1 MSGVALGFVIT
12 YPNLRAKEQLKD
24 EINTVEDPQILELVY
39 QLLLKIK
46 QGNISQKM
54 TLSNWLLE
62 NMQGLGNLNL
72 PDRKETDREIP
83 FQQ

>member
-1 MSGVALGFVIT
+1 MIT
-12 YPNLRAKEQLKD
+12 KEQLKD

-46 QGNISQKM
+46 QGNLPQKL

-72 PDRKETDREIP
+72 LDRKETDREIP
-83 FQQ
+83 FQP

>member
-1 MSGVALGFVIT
+1 MIT
-12 YPNLRAKEQLKD
+12 KEQLKD

-46 QGNISQKM
+46 QGNLPQKL

-72 PDRKETDREIP
+72 PDKKETDREIP
-83 FQQ
+83 FQP

>member
-1 MSGVALGFVIT
+1 MIT
-12 YPNLRAKEQLKD
+12 KEQLKD
-24 EINTVEDPQILELVY
+24 EINAVEDPQILELVY

>member
-1 MSGVALGFVIT
+1 MVT
-12 YPNLRAKEQLKD
+12 KEQLKD
-24 EINTVEDPQILELVY
+24 EINTVEDPQILELLY

-46 QGNISQKM
+46 QGLFAQKL

-72 PDRKETDREIP
+72 PDKKETDREIP
-83 FQQ
+83 FQP

>member
-1 MSGVALGFVIT
+1 MIT
-12 YPNLRAKEQLKD
+12 KEQLKD

-46 QGNISQKM
+46 QGNIPQKL
-54 TLSNWLLE
+54 TLTNWLLE

-83 FQQ
+83 FQP

>member
-1 MSGVALGFVIT
+1 MIT
-12 YPNLRAKEQLKD
+12 KEQLKD

-46 QGNISQKM
+46 QGNLPQKL
-54 TLSNWLLE
+54 TLSNGLLE
-62 NMQGLGNLNL
+62 NMQGLGTLNL

-83 FQQ
+83 FQP

>member
-1 MSGVALGFVIT
+1 MVT
-12 YPNLRAKEQLKD
+12 KEQLKD

-46 QGNISQKM
+46 QGNISQKL

-83 FQQ
+83 FQP

>member
-1 MSGVALGFVIT
+1 MVT
-12 YPNLRAKEQLKD
+12 KEQLKD

-83 FQQ
+83 FQP

>member
-1 MSGVALGFVIT
+1 MIT
-12 YPNLRAKEQLKD
+12 KDQLKD

-46 QGNISQKM
+46 QGNLPQKL

-83 FQQ
+83 FQP

>member
-1 MSGVALGFVIT
+1 MIT
-12 YPNLRAKEQLKD
+12 KEQIKD

-46 QGNISQKM
+46 QGNLPQKL

-83 FQQ
+83 FQP

>member
-1 MSGVALGFVIT
+1 MIT
-12 YPNLRAKEQLKD
+12 KEQLKD

-46 QGNISQKM
+46 QGNLPQKL

>member
-1 MSGVALGFVIT
+1 MIT
-12 YPNLRAKEQLKD
+12 KEQLKD

-46 QGNISQKM
+46 QGNIPQKL

-83 FQQ
+83 FQP

>member
-1 MSGVALGFVIT
+1 MIT
-12 YPNLRAKEQLKD
+12 KEQLKD
-24 EINTVEDPQILELVY
+24 EINAVEDPQILELVY

-46 QGNISQKM
+46 QGNILQKM
-54 TLSNWLLE
+54 TLSNWLLD

>member
-1 MSGVALGFVIT
+1 MVT
-12 YPNLRAKEQLKD
+12 KEQLKD

-46 QGNISQKM
+46 QGNLPQKL

-83 FQQ
+83 FQP

>member
-1 MSGVALGFVIT
+1 MVT
-12 YPNLRAKEQLKD
+12 KEQLKD
-24 EINTVEDPQILELVY
+24 EINAVEDPQILELVY

-83 FQQ
+83 FQP

>member
-1 MSGVALGFVIT
+1 MIT
-12 YPNLRAKEQLKD
+12 KEQLKD

-46 QGNISQKM
+46 QGNLPQKL

-62 NMQGLGNLNL
+62 NMQDLGNLNL

-83 FQQ
+83 FQP

>member
-1 MSGVALGFVIT
+1 MIT
-12 YPNLRAKEQLKD
+12 KEQLKD
-24 EINTVEDPQILELVY
+24 EINAVEDPQILELVY

-46 QGNISQKM
+46 QGNIAQKL

>member
-1 MSGVALGFVIT
+1 MIT
-12 YPNLRAKEQLKD
+12 KEQLKD

-46 QGNISQKM
+46 QGNIAQKL

-83 FQQ
+83 FQP

>member
-1 MSGVALGFVIT
+1 MIT
-12 YPNLRAKEQLKD
+12 KEQLKD

>member
-1 MSGVALGFVIT
+1 MIT
-12 YPNLRAKEQLKD
+12 KEQLKD

-46 QGNISQKM
+46 QGNIPQKL
-54 TLSNWLLE
+54 TLTNWLLE

-83 FQQ
+83 FQPWKRIYWIPMLFQK

>member
-1 MSGVALGFVIT
+1 MVT
-12 YPNLRAKEQLKD
+12 KEQLKD
-24 EINTVEDPQILELVY
+24 EINTVEDPQILELLY

-46 QGNISQKM
+46 QGNIAQQL

-72 PDRKETDREIP
+72 PGIEIP
-83 FQQ
+83 FQP

>member
-1 MSGVALGFVIT
+1 MIT
-12 YPNLRAKEQLKD
+12 KEQLKD

-46 QGNISQKM
+46 QGNLPQKL

-83 FQQ
+83 FQP

>member
-1 MSGVALGFVIT
+1 MIT
-12 YPNLRAKEQLKD
+12 KEQLKD

-46 QGNISQKM
+46 QGNLPPKL

-83 FQQ
+83 FQP

>member
-1 MSGVALGFVIT
+1 MKKVGGILIGLWIIT
-12 YPNLRAKEQLKD
+12 PRQGKNMITKEQLKD
-24 EINTVEDPQILELVY
+24 EINTVEDPQILEQVY

-46 QGNISQKM
+46 QANSPQKL

-72 PDRKETDREIP
+72 PDRT
-83 FQQ
+83 

>member
-1 MSGVALGFVIT
+1 MIT
-12 YPNLRAKEQLKD
+12 KEQLKD

-46 QGNISQKM
+46 KGNLPQKL

-83 FQQ
+83 FQP

>member
-1 MSGVALGFVIT
+1 MVT
-12 YPNLRAKEQLKD
+12 KEQLKD

>member
-1 MSGVALGFVIT
+1 MIT
-12 YPNLRAKEQLKD
+12 KEQLKD

-46 QGNISQKM
+46 QGNLPQKL

-72 PDRKETDREIP
+72 PDRKETNREIP
-83 FQQ
+83 FQP

>member
-1 MSGVALGFVIT
+1 MIT
-12 YPNLRAKEQLKD
+12 KEQLKD

-72 PDRKETDREIP
+72 PDSK
-83 FQQ
+83 